1 MDDKRNERICALRV
15 LHEAFTHAF
24 AINVRSEREFLLS
37 TQSVHYTF
45 TYSIIA
51 RHHYIFIFPHAQPV

>member
-1 MDDKRNERICALRV
+1 MDDKRNERVCVLRV

-37 TQSVHYTF
+37 VQCLPRLFPLLLKGPY
-45 TYSIIA
+45 ILLLELKIA
-51 RHHYIFIFPHAQPV
+51 LL